1 MNWGVF
7 GKRKGKEPRSPGY
20 VAALEFFTVLNR
32 VTGTLIIVSLITLGM
47 SL

>member
-1 MNWGVF
+1 MNYGIF

-20 VAALEFFTVLNR
+20 VAALEFFQVLNR
-32 VTGTLIIVSLITLGM
+32 VTLTLIVVSLITLGM